1 MKLSLIKLPA
11 LFGVLYALFTAI
23 ILIVATIYAVTKG
36 FSTEQ
41 VGATLMNWEPH
52 WWYLSIIGGL
62 LHLISFI
69 RSKSPRLLISN
80 TVGICLFIGYALVP
94 NYSLILLIVHLIVIA
109 TITKTQLKSDKPVV
123 SEVS

>member
-23 ILIVATIYAVTKG
+23 VLVVATIYAVTKG
-36 FSTEQ
+36 FSTAQ

-62 LHLISFI
+62 FHLISFI

-109 TITKTQLKSDKPVV
+109 TITKTQLKPSTPAV
-123 SEVS
+123 SEVQ